1 MVKGGNNMKKTV
13 SRLLALALTAALVLT
28 GCGGGTTTE
37 EPADTSENT
46 GTTES
51 TETTEG
57 ETAESNE
64 PGENEITDLVIPK
77 TLTRELETFNWL
89 YSQRAE
95 DSENLTQL
103 VDGLLESNPEG
114 TLQPAIAE
122 DWGTEDGGK
131 TWTFKLREGV
141 KWVDVNGNE
150 KADVTARDF
159 ATGLEWILNF
169 HKNDSA
175 NTSMPLEMIDGAEEY
190 YEYTKTL
197 SKEEAYALNAEDGS
211 QFMET
216 VGIEIPD
223 DYTVIYTCITEKPY
237 FDTLAVYQSLYPI
250 SQAMIDELGGP
261 DETKAMNNENMW
273 YNGPYTM
280 TSYIQGN
287 EKVFTKNPLYWDTEC
302 KLFNTVTVKM
312 VESSDVAFQNF
323 QAGDLDYVDLTE
335 SALTTIARDPN
346 NEYYDYLVPA
356 VPSKYSYQMHFN
368 YNKNNEDG
376 TKDTN
381 WNTAIA
387 NEAFRKSWYYGLNLS
402 EYWKRTNA
410 IDPFACENNF
420 YTMPGLVYTS
430 DGTEYTELVRE
441 AMGLKESDGVTPA
454 RVDTEL
460 AEQYKQQAIEELTAL
475 GVEFPVVAD
484 YYISASS
491 QTALDSA
498 NVLAQAFSDGLGDDY
513 VKLNICTYISSG
525 NNEVVVP
532 HLHSFVLNGWGAD
545 YGDPQ
550 NYLGQECY
558 GNDNAYYS
566 AHYSYINEIT
576 EPDETNADLLA
587 TYQEFT
593 ELVEAADAITTDLD
607 ARYAAYAKAEAYL
620 LDHVLVMP
628 CNYSIGWCLS
638 KVDNNSKIYAMYGS
652 QNEKMK
658 NWDTHVDGYTSEE
671 KGVAEQIAAY
681 TEENA

>member
-1 MVKGGNNMKKTV
+1 MKKTV

-103 VDGLLESNPEG
+103 VDGLLEANPEG
-114 TLQPAIAE
+114 TLSPGIAE
-122 DWGTEDGGK
+122 EWGSEDGGK

-150 KADVTARDF
+150 KAECNAWDF
-159 ATGLEWILNF
+159 ATGLEWVLNF
-169 HKNDSA
+169 YKNDST
-175 NTSMPLEMIDGAEEY
+175 NTSMPFEMIEGAEEY

-197 SKEEAYALNAEDGS
+197 SEEEAFALTAGEGS
-211 QFMET
+211 KFFEM
-216 VGIEIPD
+216 VGMEIPD
-223 DYTVIYTCITEKPY
+223 DYTIIYTCITEKPY
-237 FDTLAVYQSLYPI
+237 FDTLAAYQSLYPMA
-250 SQAMIDELGGP
+250 QGMIDELGGV
-261 DETKAMNNENMW
+261 DAVQAMNNENMW

-302 KLFNTVTVKM
+302 KLFNTVTIKM

-402 EYWKRTNA
+402 EYFKRSNA
-410 IDPFACENNF
+410 IDPFSCENNF

-441 AMGLKESDGVTPA
+441 VMGLKESDGVTPA
-454 RVDTEL
+454 RVDAAQ

-475 GVEFPVVAD
+475 GVTFPIEAD

-513 VKLNICTYISSG
+513 VKLNICTFISSTT
-525 NNEVVVP
+525 NEVVVP
-532 HLHSFVLNGWGAD
+532 HLHSFVINGWGAD

-558 GNDNAYYS
+558 GNPNAYYS
-566 AHYSYINEIT
+566 ENYSYINEIT
-576 EPDETNADLLA
+576 EPDDTNADLIA
-587 TYQEFT
+587 AYQEYT
-593 ELVEAADAITTDLD
+593 SMVEAADAITTDLD
-607 ARYAAYAKAEAYL
+607 ARYQAYAEAEAYM
-620 LDHVLVMP
+620 LDHVFVLP

-638 KVDNNSKIYAMYGS
+638 KVDNDSKIYAMYGS

-658 NWDTHVDGYTSEE
+658 NWVTNSDGYTSEE

>member
-1 MVKGGNNMKKTV
+1 MKKTV

-103 VDGLLESNPEG
+103 VDGLLEANPEG
-114 TLQPAIAE
+114 TLSPGIAE
-122 DWGTEDGGK
+122 EWGSEDGGK

-150 KADVTARDF
+150 KAECNAWDF
-159 ATGLEWILNF
+159 ATGLEWVLNF
-169 HKNDSA
+169 YKNDST
-175 NTSMPLEMIDGAEEY
+175 NTSMPFEMIEGAEEY

-197 SKEEAYALNAEDGS
+197 SEEEAFALTAGEGS
-211 QFMET
+211 KFFEM
-216 VGIEIPD
+216 VGMEIPD
-223 DYTVIYTCITEKPY
+223 DYTIIYTCITEKPY
-237 FDTLAVYQSLYPI
+237 FDTLAAYQSLYPMA
-250 SQAMIDELGGP
+250 QGMIDELGGV
-261 DETKAMNNENMW
+261 DAVQAMNNENMW

-302 KLFNTVTVKM
+302 KLFNTVTFKM
-312 VESSDVAFQNF
+312 VESSDVAFQLY
-323 QAGDLDYVDLTE
+323 QAGDLDYVGLTE

-402 EYWKRTNA
+402 EYFKRSNA
-410 IDPFACENNF
+410 IDPFSCENNF

-441 AMGLKESDGVTPA
+441 VMGLKESDGVTPA
-454 RVDTEL
+454 RVDAAQ

-475 GVEFPVVAD
+475 GVTFPIEAD

-513 VKLNICTYISSG
+513 VKLNICTFISSTT
-525 NNEVVVP
+525 NEVVVP
-532 HLHSFVLNGWGAD
+532 HLHSFVINGWGAD

-558 GNDNAYYS
+558 GNPNAYYS
-566 AHYSYINEIT
+566 ENYSYINEIT
-576 EPDETNADLLA
+576 ETDETNADLIA
-587 TYQEFT
+587 DYQEYT
-593 ELVEAADAITTDLD
+593 SMVEAADAITTDLD
-607 ARYAAYAKAEAYL
+607 ARYQAYAEAEAYM
-620 LDHVLVMP
+620 LDHVFVLP

-638 KVDNNSKIYAMYGS
+638 KVDNDSKIYAMYGS

-671 KGVAEQIAAY
+671 KGVAAQIAAY

>member
-1 MVKGGNNMKKTV
+1 MKKTV

-103 VDGLLESNPEG
+103 VDGLLEANPEG
-114 TLQPAIAE
+114 TLSPGIAE
-122 DWGTEDGGK
+122 EWGSEDGGK

-150 KADVTARDF
+150 KAECNAWDF
-159 ATGLEWILNF
+159 ATGLEWVLNF
-169 HKNDSA
+169 YKNDST
-175 NTSMPLEMIDGAEEY
+175 NTSMPFEMIEGAEEY

-197 SKEEAYALNAEDGS
+197 SEEEAFALTAGEGS
-211 QFMET
+211 KFFEM
-216 VGIEIPD
+216 VGMEIPD
-223 DYTVIYTCITEKPY
+223 DYTIIYTCITEKPY
-237 FDTLAVYQSLYPI
+237 FDTLAAYQSLYPMA
-250 SQAMIDELGGP
+250 QGMIDELGGV
-261 DETKAMNNENMW
+261 DAVQAMNNENMW

-302 KLFNTVTVKM
+302 KLFNTVTFKM
-312 VESSDVAFQNF
+312 VESSDVAFQLY
-323 QAGDLDYVDLTE
+323 QAGDLDYVGLTE

-402 EYWKRTNA
+402 EYFKRSNA
-410 IDPFACENNF
+410 IDPFSCENNF

-441 AMGLKESDGVTPA
+441 VMGLKESDGVTPA
-454 RVDTEL
+454 RVDAAQ

-475 GVEFPVVAD
+475 GVTFPIEAD

-513 VKLNICTYISSG
+513 VKLNICTFISSTT
-525 NNEVVVP
+525 NEVVVP
-532 HLHSFVLNGWGAD
+532 HLHSFVINGWGAD

-558 GNDNAYYS
+558 GNPNAYYS
-566 AHYSYINEIT
+566 ENYSYINEIT
-576 EPDETNADLLA
+576 EPDDTNADLIA
-587 TYQEFT
+587 AYQEYT
-593 ELVEAADAITTDLD
+593 SMVEAADAITTDLD
-607 ARYAAYAKAEAYL
+607 ARYQAYAEAEAYM
-620 LDHVLVMP
+620 LDHVFVLP

-671 KGVAEQIAAY
+671 KGVAAQIAAY